1 MNKTFLIVGGSKG
14 IGRELAINLHEKGN
28 RVIVFSRSRGD
39 IPDEIEHHVVDFS
52 EDKPNLP
59 ELDAQLNGLVYMPG
73 SILIKPFRSF
83 SSEDFSKDYR
93 INVLGA
99 IETIRKYMPKFD
111 REKSSSIVLMS
122 TVAVS
127 IGMPY
132 HSLVATSKGAIEG
145 LTRSLAAE
153 FAPNVRVNAI
163 APSLT
168 DTTLAEKFINSEE
181 KLKSSKERH
190 PLKKIGNPAH
200 IAEFMEY
207 LLSDSAEFITSQVF
221 RLDGGMSGIS
231 KI

>member
-99 IETIRKYMPKFD
+99 IETIRKYMQKFE

-168 DTTLAEKFINSEE
+168 DTTLAEKFIHSEE

>member
-1 MNKTFLIVGGSKG
+1 MNKTILIVGGSKG

-39 IPDEIEHHVVDFS
+39 IPDKIEHHVVDFS

-59 ELDAQLNGLVYMPG
+59 ELDVQLNGLVYMPG

-93 INVLGA
+93 MNVLGA
-99 IETIRKYMPKFD
+99 IETIRKYMSKFD

-168 DTTLAEKFINSEE
+168 DTTLAEKFINSED